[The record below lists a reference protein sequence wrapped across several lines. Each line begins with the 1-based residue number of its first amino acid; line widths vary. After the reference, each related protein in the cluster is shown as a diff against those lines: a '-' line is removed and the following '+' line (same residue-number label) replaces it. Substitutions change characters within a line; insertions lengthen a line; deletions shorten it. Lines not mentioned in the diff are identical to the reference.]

1 MPVNARLR
9 PIKHRYLND
18 KLLILLGF
26 LWFLA
31 ASMSH
36 AQEEPSTTLDAN
48 TESSTSGAS
57 SSARSSEPPLYPSR
71 DIRDKT
77 LIANAMDD
85 EAQWLDTEH
94 GKILALYRQTE
105 ARKTYGI
112 LVLFHAT
119 ENPQSW
125 PPILENLRTQLPRY
139 GWETLAI
146 SLPQQYPAFIP
157 ARPSSSSS
165 SVSASNTSDDTT
177 ANNQPADSSTT
188 DENSTPTED
197 TTSAS
202 SSSAIAESASSSAV
216 SSTIARDVLVT
227 TYVNSAFEFLKSR
240 GQFNTVVLVD
250 NSSAEFVLKDLL
262 PQIRDNP
269 ADPSTVDGPLQALV
283 ITNLQQ
289 QEHIKKAEL
298 EEIFSKTQLPVL
310 DIFFSPDNQE
320 QGIARDLHQ
329 ATALRKKVIDYQ
341 QLLLD
346 TQPKL
351 VEQDRQSFLLGRI
364 RGFMKQKATGSE
376 VKTSN
381 STEN

>member
-31 ASMSH
+31 ASISH

-48 TESSTSGAS
+48 TESSASGAS

-177 ANNQPADSSTT
+177 ANNQPAD
-188 DENSTPTED
+188 
-197 TTSAS
+197 
-202 SSSAIAESASSSAV
+202 SSAV